1 MYLQITPFKYKIYHY
16 IGDLAEGGGG
26 LRGCDHTFLEVSNN
40 KGRFVG
46 SSGSIDSLIGLFYSY
61 RYFVGHKG
69 FVDSNIIP
77 LLYHRAI
84 LAKSKQSE
92 TCLKRTP

>member
-46 SSGSIDSLIGLFYSY
+46 SSGSIDSLIGLLYSY
-61 RYFVGHKG
+61 RYFAGHKG

-77 LLYHRAI
+77 FLYHRAI

-92 TCLKRTP
+92 TCLKRIP